1 MNLFPCIHR
10 HVKWEGGSQ
19 MAPDFQMYK
28 SVDKTFNVSS
38 PPMKMI
44 LEIQKI
50 VLCQSILGLNL
61 CLIF

>member
-19 MAPDFQMYK
+19 MAADFQMHK

-38 PPMKMI
+38 PPMKII
-44 LEIQKI
+44 LEI
-50 VLCQSILGLNL
+50 
-61 CLIF
+61 